1 MACFVPSRVA
11 PDKPFASKEEFSV
24 SRIARRC
31 AFTAW
36 AKNSLQIRG
45 ASV

>member
-1 MACFVPSRVA
+1 MACFVPRRVA
-11 PDKPFASKEEFSV
+11 QGEPFSLEAEFSV
-24 SRIARRC
+24 RRIARRC